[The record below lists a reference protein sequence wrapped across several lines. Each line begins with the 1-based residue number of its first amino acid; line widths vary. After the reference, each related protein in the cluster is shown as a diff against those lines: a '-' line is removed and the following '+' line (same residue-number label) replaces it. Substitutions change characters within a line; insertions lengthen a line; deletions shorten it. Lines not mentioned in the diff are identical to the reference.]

1 MALLSLLMRPLLWR
15 AQHLHQ
21 NKKKRNTEIPQ
32 PEQTFTFFRQ
42 LPTELRL
49 QIINI
54 AISEPRDA
62 DFKLSQKAK
71 NAIQAGYLVRGVTK
85 EEALK
90 NIFCPYRSRQPVPAV
105 LQVCSEWRAEA
116 LKHYEVFRSNRS
128 SDPLP
133 LGYFNFNV
141 DMLHWGVRDMAEMAL
156 IKASIGS
163 TRENRVDWVD
173 WNFLMRAMLEDD
185 VKRIRFLALERDT
198 WRRRGWLKENVFA
211 KLRGLEHLILLVEPG
226 PFESYTAAS
235 DSARVGVHKFFEN
248 QISEMQ
254 AEDGT
259 WKAPTWELK
268 PLKKGHMKPLYT
280 VRKAVKDRLYSFQ
293 HLVG

>member
-1 MALLSLLMRPLLWR
+1 MFSLLRKE
-15 AQHLHQ
+15 QHLHQ
-21 NKKKRNTEIPQ
+21 HKKKRDNEIPR
-32 PEQTFTFFRQ
+32 PKQTFTLFPQ
-42 LPTELRL
+42 LPIEIRL

-54 AISEPRDA
+54 AISEPRHVNV
-62 DFKLSQKAK
+62 KLSQKAK
-71 NAIQAGYLVRGVTK
+71 KAIRFGYLVQGIIK

-105 LQVCSEWRAEA
+105 LQVCSGWRAEA
-116 LKHYEVFRSNRS
+116 LKHYEVFRSSRS

-141 DMLHWGVRDMAEMAL
+141 DMLHWGVRDMADMAL
-156 IKASIGS
+156 IKAGIGS
-163 TRENRVDWVD
+163 TRESRVDCVD
-173 WNFLMRAMLEDD
+173 WNLLMRAMLEDD
-185 VKRIRFLALERDT
+185 MKRIRFLAPERGA

-226 PFESYTAAS
+226 PYGSYAAAS

-268 PLKKGHMKPLYT
+268 PLQEGHMKPLYSF
-280 VRKAVKDRLYSFQ
+280 RKVVKDQLYYLQ
-293 HLVG
+293 QLVSPYKNS